1 MFGFLF
7 GFLKHVYLFC
17 RAVLT
22 LLLGFLLLLR
32 KRKFRV
38 AAFFAVFV
46 AAGVAL
52 YEFLYPAL
60 PGPIVVFDVLWLK
73 QGWTEEQRQKY
84 YQTSQGTLIVPYSW
98 FFAMEVM
105 PSSLFVARE
114 GPATSRWWRLSIDD
128 HQMMASQDNL
138 SKYRL
143 IPDVRPQFNPDLLPI
158 GITKE
163 VVPDE
168 YVDQLG
174 GGHKEWISY
183 TCAACHTAQ
192 LNYKGLGMRIDGG
205 PSLWNFTQ
213 FNTALA
219 NALLAT
225 DAIPSKFDRFAT
237 RVLEREGKRINDDN
251 KQRLKNELRS
261 FLESPPI
268 KSGIEAIFKRSYPV
282 KEGFGRM
289 DALGRGANGQF
300 SQLDP
305 RNVQTANAPVSIPP
319 VWYTHQYDWVQS
331 IAAIRQPLGRNV
343 TESWGVN
350 VAVDLTT
357 SNPQK
362 RYASTHPLMNLYW
375 MEALVGVLD
384 QPAWPQEIL
393 GAIDDEAVRRGKQLY
408 EEGVFPNALEPSEE
422 ELWPNPNRQRTGLCA
437 RCHAPVKEVQ
447 PIEYG
452 KTYWQLPMYKLA
464 VIGTDPGDAEKFANR
479 EVFTGPLK
487 DVLFEGQEK
496 VGIGVALQ
504 KTTTEIMNRLFTKAN
519 VPPDQQPLISG
530 FRANDFR
537 APLAYPARPLAGYWA
552 TGPFLHNGSVPSLYQ
567 LLSPLKERDTSF
579 WTGSA
584 EFDPVRVGYSTES
597 LRGGFEFKT
606 KYNLVETAWNTVAD
620 VFTSG
625 TFAVSRAIAGNS
637 NAGHEFRDAPKGTPG
652 VIGPYLTPRER
663 MDIIEYI
670 KVLRDV
676 PPLSGEERAERFKAL
691 EDSTKEY
698 EEHPTK

>member
-1 MFGFLF
+1 MFGFL
-7 GFLKHVYLFC
+7 KQIYLFG
-17 RAVLT
+17 RSVLT
-22 LLLGFLLLLR
+22 LLWGLVLLLR
-32 KRKFRV
+32 KRKLRV
-38 AAFFAVFV
+38 AAFAAVLLV
-46 AAGVAL
+46 AGAAL

-60 PGPIVVFDVLWLK
+60 PAPILVFDTMYLK
-73 QGWTEEQRQKY
+73 QGWTDEQRQKY

-98 FFAMEVM
+98 FFALEVM
-105 PSSLFVARE
+105 PSSPFMARE
-114 GPATSRWWRLSIDD
+114 GPATSRWWSLSIDD
-128 HQMMASQDNL
+128 KEMMASKENL

-168 YVDQLG
+168 LVEQLG
-174 GGHKEWISY
+174 AGHKEWISY

-192 LNYKGLGMRIDGG
+192 LNYKGLGIRVDGG
-205 PSLWNFTQ
+205 TSLWNFTQ

-237 RVLEREGKRINDDN
+237 RVLEREGKRVNEEN
-251 KQRLKNELRS
+251 RTKLKNELRA

-268 KSGIEAIFKRSYPV
+268 KSGIVAIFKRSYPV

-300 SQLDP
+300 AQIDP
-305 RNVQTANAPVSIPP
+305 RNVLTANSPVSIPP
-319 VWYTHQYDWVQS
+319 VWFTHQYDWVQS
-331 IAAIRQPLGRNV
+331 VAAIRQPLGRNV

-357 SNPQK
+357 SNPEK

-375 MEALVGVLD
+375 MEALVAVLD

-393 GAIDDEAVRRGKQLY
+393 GAIDDEAARRGKELY
-408 EEGVFPNALEPSEE
+408 EERMFANALAPSEE
-422 ELWPNPNRQRTGLCA
+422 ELWPNPNRARTGLCA
-437 RCHAPVKEVQ
+437 RCHAPVKEAE
-447 PIEYG
+447 PNIYG
-452 KTYWQLPMYKLA
+452 KTYYQLPMVKLD
-464 VIGTDPGDAEKFANR
+464 VLGTDPGDATSFADR
-479 EVFTGPLK
+479 QVYTGPLK
-487 DVLFEGQEK
+487 DVLFDGQEQ
-496 VGIGVALQ
+496 VGVGVALQ
-504 KTTTEIMNRLFTKAN
+504 KTTTQIMNRLFKEAR

-537 APLAYPARPLAGYWA
+537 APLAYPARPLGGYWT
-552 TGPFLHNGSVPSLYQ
+552 TGPFLHNGSIPSMYQ
-567 LLSPLKERDTSF
+567 LLSPQKERDSSF

-584 EFDPVRVGYSTES
+584 EFDPVRLGYSTES
-597 LRGGFEFKT
+597 MRGGFNFKT
-606 KYNLVETAWNTVAD
+606 RYNWAEVAWNAVAG

-625 TFAVSRAIAGNS
+625 EFAVTRKIPGNS
-637 NAGHEFRDAPKGTPG
+637 NEGHEFRNAPKGTPG
-652 VIGPYLTPRER
+652 VIGPYLTPSER
-663 MDIIEYI
+663 MDIIEYL

-676 PPLSGEERAERFKAL
+676 PPLTGEERAERIKAL
-691 EDSTKEY
+691 EESTRQY
-698 EEHPTK
+698 DAHPTK